1 MKRTSLVLVMAGSMI
16 FTAACTTKKYVRQ
29 QTTPIIEKTNEL
41 DDLTAK
47 NSNAIRDVDSRAQR
61 GIQSVQAKAAEVDR
75 KALAAGQQA
84 DQAQSL
90 ASDASTRVSSLSN
103 TVANLDN
110 YRPVVETSVQFGFN
124 KDTLTPKAKAALDQL
139 IAELPNAKHY
149 IVAVEGGAD
158 SVGDKN
164 YNYDLSERRAAA
176 VIQYLASNGNVPA
189 HKIFLIGLGKDK
201 PVAPN
206 TTAAGRAKNRRV
218 DVRLMTNT
226 QDNETAQVAPSG
238 NGAQQRRQ

>member
-16 FTAACTTKKYVRQ
+16 FTAGCTTKKYVRQ

-47 NSNAIRDVDSRAQR
+47 NSNAIRDVDSRAQQ

-90 ASDASTRVSSLSN
+90 ASDASNRVSSLSN

-110 YRPVVETSVQFGFN
+110 YRPVVETSVQFGCN
-124 KDTLTPKAKAALDQL
+124 KDTLTSKAKAALDQL

-164 YNYDLSERRAAA
+164 YNYDLSERRASA

-226 QDNETAQVAPSG
+226 QEGNETALVAPSG
-238 NGAQQRRQ
+238 NGALQPR

>member
-16 FTAACTTKKYVRQ
+16 FTAGCTTKKYVRQ

-47 NSNAIRDVDSRAQR
+47 NSNAIRDVDSRAQQ

-90 ASDASTRVSSLSN
+90 ASDASNRVSSLSN

-124 KDTLTPKAKAALDQL
+124 KDTLTSKAKAALDQL

-164 YNYDLSERRAAA
+164 YNYDLSERRASA
-176 VIQYLASNGNVPA
+176 VIQYLASMGNVPA

-226 QDNETAQVAPSG
+226 QEGNETALVAPSG
-238 NGAQQRRQ
+238 NGALQPR